1 MNATTTLDTNGYTIE
16 TDVFDPPA
24 IATLRRE
31 MERLADG
38 DALAGKRNLLKLSPI
53 IEQISSGAEMRSILQ
68 PVLGDTFF
76 PVRSIFFDKT
86 PERNWPVLW
95 HQDLTIAV
103 EARADVEGFGPW
115 SEKDGIPHVQPPESI
130 LACMITARIHLD
142 AADHSNGALRVIPG
156 SHAKGLLER
165 SEIESLTS
173 HDDAVTCVMNAG
185 DMLLMKPLILHSS
198 PRAKNPSHRRVV
210 HIEYS
215 NRELPPPLKWYETQ

>member
-24 IATLRRE
+24 IAILRRE